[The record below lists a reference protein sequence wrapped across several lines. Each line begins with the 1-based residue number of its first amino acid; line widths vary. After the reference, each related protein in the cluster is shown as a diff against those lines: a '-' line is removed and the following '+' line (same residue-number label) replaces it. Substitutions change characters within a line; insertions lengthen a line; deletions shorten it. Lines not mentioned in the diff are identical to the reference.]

1 MIIDGPRAPRRLR
14 ARFAPGRGPCE
25 DTGPPGPVSMRILL
39 LSWEY
44 PPRIFGGL
52 GKHVHALSV
61 ALAAAGHQV
70 HVVTRDHP
78 DAPAEGTADGVH
90 VIRCAEPAPRVDF
103 DDLIPWVLSF
113 NLAVQE
119 RAAALLLEEEIDL
132 VHAHDWLVAYA
143 AAGVKNAFG
152 LPLVATVHATEYG
165 RHQGNLPG
173 PMNKLIHQTEW
184 WLAYEARRVI
194 TCSDYMREQVHKIF
208 ELPPSKQDVIPN
220 GVDLSDFGRPDG
232 AEDFRE
238 QRVAP
243 GEKMIFFAGRL
254 EYEKGVQTVLDAL
267 PKVLEREPVRFYVA
281 GVGTHADEL
290 KAHAQRL
297 GIDARVH
304 FLGFVGDDE
313 LAMYYAAADL
323 AVVPSLY
330 EPFGMV
336 ALETMASG
344 TPCIAA
350 DTGGLRELV
359 VHEAT
364 GLRFIPGDP
373 TSLADMIARLTLD
386 KRMAQRLTVDA
397 RRMLDEEFSW
407 RSIAR
412 RTAGV
417 YERAIAEEEELK
429 RGLRRDERPPLR
441 VILGRSEILRSG

>member
-1 MIIDGPRAPRRLR
+1 
-14 ARFAPGRGPCE
+14 
-25 DTGPPGPVSMRILL
+25 MRILL

-61 ALAAAGHQV
+61 ALAAAGHDV

-78 DAPAEGTADGVH
+78 GAPEDEIVDGVH
-90 VIRCAEPAPRVDF
+90 VMRCGERAPLVDF
-103 DDLIPWVLSF
+103 NDLVPWVLSF

-119 RAAALLLEEEIDL
+119 RASELLLDTDIDL

-143 AAGVKNAFG
+143 AAGVKNAFDV
-152 LPLVATVHATEYG
+152 PLVATVHATEYG
-165 RHQGNLPG
+165 RHQGSLPG
-173 PMNKLIHQTEW
+173 PMNKLIHQVEW
-184 WLAYEARRVI
+184 WLTYEARRVI
-194 TCSDYMREQVHKIF
+194 ACSDYMREQVHAIF

-220 GVDLSDFGRPDG
+220 GVDLADFTRPDG
-232 AEDFRE
+232 AEEFRE

-243 GEKMIFFAGRL
+243 GEKLIFFAGRL
-254 EYEKGVQTVLDAL
+254 EYEKGVQTVLEAL
-267 PKVLEREPVRFYVA
+267 PLVLRSEPVRFYVA
-281 GVGTHADEL
+281 GVGTHAEEL
-290 KAHAQRL
+290 KAHAARL
-297 GIDARVH
+297 GVDHRVH
-304 FLGFVGDDE
+304 FVGFVGDDE

-344 TPCIAA
+344 TPCLAA

-359 VHEAT
+359 VHDAT
-364 GLRFIPGDP
+364 GLRFTPGDP
-373 TSLADMIARLTLD
+373 ESLAATIARLTMDRRL
-386 KRMAQRLTVDA
+386 AQRLTVDA

-429 RGLRRDERPPLR
+429 RGLRREERPPLR
-441 VILGRSEILRSG
+441 VILGRSPILSG